1 MSYIYWV
8 YLQDILIKNVLP
20 LDKDGL
26 PYDEGSE
33 RASSVDDYKVTCIQF
48 IKDIS
53 NDYLAWVDYY
63 KLPPEEDKKRRD
75 RIFATVERTNEWI
88 AKVATTIKGVDVVMN
103 DGIQKMAEST
113 AGNPFQIGVFVNNSS
128 GYTLAKLGIIDINI
142 KAVGREGYKVKL
154 GWHQK
159 DRRFL
164 ISSTANVSIDE
175 SNIAEGQEFDLLDL
189 HLKINAQECKPRDI
203 ISFTVIV
210 SEVSEGQEHERRGV
224 TTIVHVT

>member
-1 MSYIYWV
+1 M
-8 YLQDILIKNVLP
+8 LP
-20 LDKDGL
+20 LDKDGV

-33 RASSVDDYKVTCIQF
+33 RTDNVDDYKITCMQF

-63 KLPPEEDKKRRD
+63 KLLPEEDKRR
-75 RIFATVERTNEWI
+75 RGTIFATVERTNEWI

-113 AGNPFQIGVFVNNSS
+113 AGYPFQIGVFVNNTS
-128 GYTLAKLGIIDINI
+128 GYTMAKPGIIDIRI
-142 KAVGREGYKVKL
+142 KSVGREGRKTKL

-159 DRRFL
+159 DKRFL
-164 ISSTANVSIDE
+164 ISTTGKDVAIDE
-175 SNIAEGQEFDLLDL
+175 SHISDTDFDFLDVT
-189 HLKINAQECKPRDI
+189 LKMHVTGCQQRDL

-210 SEVSEGQEHERRGV
+210 SETMDGQEVESRGM
-224 TTIVHVT
+224 TTIIHIT

>member
-1 MSYIYWV
+1 MG
-8 YLQDILIKNVLP
+8 YLFYTATAFSNMLP
-20 LDKDGL
+20 LDKDGV

-33 RASSVDDYKVTCIQF
+33 RTDNVDDYKITCMQF

-63 KLPPEEDKKRRD
+63 KLQPEEDKRRRD

-113 AGNPFQIGVFVNNSS
+113 AGYPFQIGVFVNNTS
-128 GYTLAKLGIIDINI
+128 GYTVSKPGIVDIKI
-142 KAVGREGYKVKL
+142 KSVGRKARKVKL
-154 GWHQK
+154 DWHQK
-159 DRRFL
+159 DKRFL
-164 ISSTANVSIDE
+164 ISTTGKDVIIDE
-175 SNIAEGQEFDLLDL
+175 SNISDTEFDFLDVT
-189 HLKINAQECKPRDI
+189 LKMNAIGCQQRDL

-210 SEVSEGQEHERRGV
+210 SETMDGQEVERRGM
-224 TTIVHVT
+224 TTIIHIT

>member
-1 MSYIYWV
+1 M
-8 YLQDILIKNVLP
+8 LP
-20 LDKDGL
+20 LDKDGV

-33 RASSVDDYKVTCIQF
+33 RTDNVDDYKVTCIQF

-63 KLPPEEDKKRRD
+63 KLQPEEDKRRRD

-113 AGNPFQIGVFVNNSS
+113 AGYPFQIGVFVNNTS
-128 GYTLAKLGIIDINI
+128 GYSMAKLGIIDITI
-142 KAVGREGYKVKL
+142 KSVGREGRKVKL

-159 DRRFL
+159 DKRFL
-164 ISSTANVSIDE
+164 ISSTGKNVIIDE
-175 SNIAEGQEFDLLDL
+175 ENIPDAESDFLDL
-189 HLKINAQECKPRDI
+189 HLKMNATECQQRDV
-203 ISFTVIV
+203 ISFTIIV
-210 SEVSEGQEHERRGV
+210 SEILEGQEVERRGV
-224 TTIVHVT
+224 TTIIHIT

>member
-1 MSYIYWV
+1 LSYIYWV
-8 YLQDILIKNVLP
+8 YLQGVLIKNMLP
-20 LDKDGL
+20 IDKEGL

-53 NDYLAWVDYY
+53 NDYIAWVDYY
-63 KLPPEEDKKRRD
+63 KLSPEEDKKRRD
-75 RIFATVERTNEWI
+75 RILAVVERTNEWI
-88 AKVATTIKGVDVVMN
+88 AKVSTTIKGVDVVMN

-128 GYTLAKLGIIDINI
+128 GYTSAKPGIIDINV

-154 GWHQK
+154 GWYQK
-159 DRRFL
+159 DKRFL
-164 ISSTANVSIDE
+164 ISSTANISINE
-175 SNIAEGQEFDLLDL
+175 SGIIEGQEFDLLDL
-189 HLKINAQECKPRDI
+189 HLKMNAQECKSRDI
-203 ISFTVIV
+203 TSFTVIV
-210 SEVSEGQEHERRGV
+210 SEMNEGQEHERRGV